1 MRKGWLKTN
10 TDVFSDENYNN
21 RWLLERLLYKISL
34 IPKMIIKMLYYMDI
48 LARKLPKE
56 IFIITLG

>member
-21 RWLLERLLYKISL
+21 HWLLERLLYKISL